1 MGECTINDEPG
12 SDDEFEDILFEEDYN
27 VLHQS
32 PDSFIDTEERHTPSP
47 TTLRLPISIATPPP
61 PIHSTP
67 TNTQSSIVQTPT
79 TSILPIHSNPMNTQ
93 PAQVQTPSTITQQPS
108 QVHMPPNTH
117 QIPTTW
123 SKILHS
129 VPIHPFTGSV
139 GPTFTVTECRI
150 LSFFHC

>member
-12 SDDEFEDILFEEDYN
+12 SDNEFEDILFEEDYN

-47 TTLRLPISIATPPP
+47 TPLRLPISIATPPP

-67 TNTQSSIVQTPT
+67 T
-79 TSILPIHSNPMNTQ
+79 
-93 PAQVQTPSTITQQPS
+93 
-108 QVHMPPNTH
+108 NTH

-129 VPIHPFTGSV
+129 VPIHPFTSSV

-150 LSFFHC
+150 LSFFH